1 MPAELERI
9 GFSMEAF
16 LIPLVALSTL
26 SWVGFALWPWGLW
39 RNRERAHTPFLP
51 SIADVGTLPEF
62 DRRAFLAMTWTSA
75 FRYWRGER
83 TCWKGRVYQRQ
94 AATIEF
100 SENRQRKLKAW

>member
-51 SIADVGTLPEF
+51 SITDVGTLPDF
-62 DRRAFLAMTWTSA
+62 DCRAFSRHDLDV
-75 FRYWRGER
+75 RIPLLVWRTHLLER
-83 TCWKGRVYQRQ
+83 KGLPASGCHDR
-94 AATIEF
+94 IF
-100 SENRQRKLKAW
+100 